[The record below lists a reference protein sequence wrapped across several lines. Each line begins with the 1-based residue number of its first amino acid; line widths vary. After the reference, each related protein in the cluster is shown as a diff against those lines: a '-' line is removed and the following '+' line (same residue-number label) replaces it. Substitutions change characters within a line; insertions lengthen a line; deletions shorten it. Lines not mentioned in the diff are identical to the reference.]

1 MPSRLPLASVTLL
14 VGFLQLASG
23 IGVAQTLSQICHP
36 ALTPPVVVAS
46 PAQRLAA
53 GARAEPPLT
62 DTFDWPDTP
71 LGVIKTARG
80 YEFFGS
86 DGGYHARQM
95 WQGQWA
101 SFFCLENKHWRI
113 IGLDTGYNST
123 RFDWGKVPV
132 LQRSKWLRKTDW

>member
-1 MPSRLPLASVTLL
+1 MPSRLPLASVGLL
-14 VGFLQLASG
+14 VGSLQLASG
-23 IGVAQTLSQICHP
+23 IGVAQALSQICHP
-36 ALTPPVVVAS
+36 ALTPPTVVAS

-71 LGVIKTARG
+71 LGVIKTTRG

-95 WQGQWA
+95 WQRQWVGNDKWG
-101 SFFCLENKHWRI
+101 SFTAT
-113 IGLDTGYNST
+113 IGTLDNPLGT
-123 RFDWGKVPV
+123 DDP
-132 LQRSKWLRKTDW
+132 KT